1 MLRYGVEMGDEAI
14 RHLLGG
20 WAGGGA
26 GHSKAEGWDP
36 GRERQPGPGFILRA
50 GALEAC
56 LAHSCPC
63 WVMLGE

>member
-20 WAGGGA
+20 RPGD
-26 GHSKAEGWDP
+26 SKAEGWDP
-36 GRERQPGPGFILRA
+36 GREAARPWGHIKSWGF
-50 GALEAC
+50 GGMSGY
-56 LAHSCPC
+56 SCPC